1 MPKFLVTN
9 GSYFQPFTYD
19 ELAKPIMQTVEAH
32 NAVQDAYDQLSMET
46 SALGRYITDNPG
58 DANAKTMYDSYLAKL
73 NSLQSNLWNNGYNA
87 ATRRDLASARAG
99 YASDITRLQ
108 AAIKARQ
115 ERSKEYWDARHKNPD
130 LITGADPGTS
140 GLDAYLADDKYG
152 QNYFSYSGRQFME
165 EVGTDA
171 KARASEMLRDPRIVK
186 DSDAVGY
193 LTRITQDGF
202 TNAEVDAASM
212 AVRAAMNGDASLLL
226 SLDPASAILAN
237 VLTSHIESTGAA
249 GKISASEMNRLLDYG
264 YSGLSQA
271 VGSRKD
277 TPMEDKVWTFNKEL
291 ELARRK
297 ADIDVDKYRR
307 QKEIDNGGTDNG
319 DENPNERGYETNA
332 AYQRLLSKTAQK
344 TSDEMY
350 DAFHK
355 NFKDE
360 SGNDKSVPIKLP
372 NNGLIVANNATEA
385 TNAIYNNDARKR
397 ILEEMGLDVAL
408 KGYNLFRTNGG
419 RQYSSDGHFRTGD
432 LSRNEEKELGLK
444 PGDIAVQEYVNGKW
458 VLNPGYTKAFNRGR
472 DEYSAYIQKTK
483 ELNSDLKLSD
493 YTLLPD
499 QVEKLRKEHPGM
511 ENVPFEDLETAILR
525 EEVDQLSV
533 APQLVGTGQEYDD
546 ARQRYAR
553 LIDDFYAGLSGAEG
567 LGDSSIGAFHK
578 VGKGGYDYNDKGE
591 TNKAS
596 VFTLTKD
603 GHIDPNC
610 ISSIYMLPQDIN
622 GNDTKLRIRVLDK
635 NGNGTDWVVS
645 SKMFGPTVSAAV
657 NNPAFVTAM
666 QYVTMPISDST
677 GIFSSS
683 DSDSAAWAVGALNVL
698 GNRYPSLDDDYP
710 TAKDILRNDVLYNSY
725 ISAVN
730 SYVQDYLSIPLDKTT
745 LGVRLHPGYT
755 STKST
760 SNLPQ

>member
-1 MPKFLVTN
+1 MPKFLVTS

-32 NAVQDAYDQLSMET
+32 NAAQDAYDQLSMET

-58 DANAKTMYDSYLAKL
+58 DVEAKKMYDSYLSRL
-73 NSLQSNLWNNGYNA
+73 SSLQDSLWRNGYNA
-87 ATRRDLASARAG
+87 STRRDLAAARAG
-99 YASDITRLQ
+99 YAGDITRLQ
-108 AAIKARQ
+108 AAIKSRQ

-130 LITGADPGTS
+130 LVTGADPGLG
-140 GLDAYLADDKYG
+140 GLDAYLTDDNYG
-152 QNYFSYSGRQFME
+152 RDYFAYSGDKFME
-165 EVGTDA
+165 EVGIDA
-171 KARASEMLRDPRIVK
+171 KASASEMLRDPKVV
-186 DSDAVGY
+186 SDPNLVGY
-193 LTRITQDGF
+193 LTRISQEGF
-202 TNAEVDAASM
+202 TNAEVDAASF
-212 AVRAAMNGDASLLL
+212 AVKAAMNGDPKLLN

-237 VLTSHIESTGAA
+237 ILTSHLESTGAA
-249 GKISASEMNRLLDYG
+249 GKIDSSEMARLLDYG
-264 YSGLSQA
+264 KAGLRQA
-271 VGSRKD
+271 VGKRKD
-277 TPMEDKVWTFNKEL
+277 DVVADKVWAFDKEL
-291 ELARRK
+291 EMARKK
-297 ADIDVDKYRR
+297 ADI
-307 QKEIDNGGTDNG
+307 EIDTHRRKHDIDNPQLAE
-319 DENPNERGYETNA
+319 DSNSRGYEQNA

-344 TSDEMY
+344 TANEMN
-350 DAFHK
+350 DAYHHD

-360 SGNDKSVPIKLP
+360 NGNDKSVPIKLP
-372 NNGLIVANNATEA
+372 NNGLIVAKNATEA
-385 TNAIYNNDARKR
+385 TEAIYNNDARKR

-419 RQYSSDGHFRTGD
+419 QQYSPDGRFRTGD
-432 LSRNEEKELGLK
+432 LTRKEEKELGL
-444 PGDIAVQEYVNGKW
+444 PSGSVAVREYVNGKW

-472 DEYSAYIQKTK
+472 DEYNAYVKKTK
-483 ELNSDLKLSD
+483 EMNPDLKLSD

-499 QVEKLRKEHPGM
+499 QVEKLRKEHPEM
-511 ENVPFEDLETAILR
+511 ENVPFEDLEIAILR

-567 LGDSSIGAFHK
+567 LGASSVGAFYK
-578 VGKGGYDYNDKGE
+578 VGKGGYDYDKKGE
-591 TNKAS
+591 TNKGS
-596 VFTLTKD
+596 VFSLTSD

-657 NNPAFVTAM
+657 NNPTFVTAM
-666 QYVTMPISDST
+666 QYVTMPISNST